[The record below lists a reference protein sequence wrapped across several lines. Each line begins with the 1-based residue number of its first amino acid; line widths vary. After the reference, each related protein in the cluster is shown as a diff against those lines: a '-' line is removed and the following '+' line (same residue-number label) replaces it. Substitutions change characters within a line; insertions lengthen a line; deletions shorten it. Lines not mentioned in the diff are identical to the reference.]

1 MNRLDRVARETL
13 LAIQD
18 VDDTTAILAGNAQ
31 QWLSDVAFFCRSNSL
46 EMNDSCRRILDSGA
60 RETVQKIRKAM
71 VWADSLREEM
81 EAAAE
86 AIEALVTP
94 SDK

>member
-1 MNRLDRVARETL
+1 MSRAIDFAFD
-13 LAIQD
+13 AIQT

-31 QWLSDVAFFCRSNSL
+31 QWISDMLFFCRSSSL
-46 EMNDSCRRILDSGA
+46 EMDAGCRRILDSGA
-60 RETVQKIRKAM
+60 KETAQRIRKALSY
-71 VWADSLREEM
+71 AKYLQEEM